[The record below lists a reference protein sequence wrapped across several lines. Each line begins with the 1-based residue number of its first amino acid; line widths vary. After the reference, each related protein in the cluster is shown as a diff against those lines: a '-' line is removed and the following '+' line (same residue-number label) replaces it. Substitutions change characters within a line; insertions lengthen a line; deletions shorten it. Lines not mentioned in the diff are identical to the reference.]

1 MRDDR
6 WMRNPAHPHHR
17 SMRAARRLA
26 LVSVAACALFAS
38 ATVDLAHADDST
50 IPPSAT
56 ADTAG
61 RTAPDHSAA
70 LAALVARTETD
81 NSAAHARAIEA
92 IEAIRH
98 TESILGVADATGDAP
113 FPQADLVSVGANSDQ
128 QGITAMVAMVATY
141 ESPFS
146 ASWQFRDT
154 ALLWGFDTDGDG
166 DEDAAAVMVNFGG
179 LLAGGVLDAT
189 DKLLCDAVPFWD
201 PARRAYGLAF
211 PTDCLGSPSSY
222 RFYASFA
229 YQDYTTAISSI
240 DEAPDTTWSLP
251 VTNDEAPEVGS
262 STTFFTACQAA
273 SVPQP
278 ASADIAFQAIDPV
291 RVLDTRSGMS
301 TIDCLA
307 NGVGAIEGGDELR
320 LPVAGRGGIAGGAR
334 AVALNVTVTGA
345 KGPGY
350 LTVYPCGQT
359 RPLASN
365 VNFTAGATVA
375 NAVVVKVGTNG
386 EVCLYSSAHVDV
398 VVDANGW
405 FGAPS
410 NFWATMPTRLLD
422 SRAGGAPRRASG
434 SITQINVGTPAGTSA
449 PVTSV
454 MLNVTVTDPA
464 AAGFVTVFP
473 CGTPTPLASNLNYV
487 AGATVAN
494 AVVATVGVGGTV
506 CLYTSAEA
514 HLVTDL
520 GGWFTGTTD
529 FLPLDPAR
537 LLDTRPSGTSD
548 LDGTA
553 DTSSPAAGAITRLV
567 VAGRGGVPASATA
580 VVLNVTVTG
589 TQGAGYLTV
598 FPCGTTPPNA
608 SNVNF
613 VAGDTRANAVVAK
626 VGEGGAVCFV
636 SNVGTHLVVD
646 VNGYHT

>member
-1 MRDDR
+1 MT
-6 WMRNPAHPHHR
+6 
-17 SMRAARRLA
+17 AARRVA
-26 LVSVAACALFAS
+26 LVSIAVFALLATSAA
-38 ATVDLAHADDST
+38 DLVHADSST
-50 IPPSAT
+50 TQSTPT
-56 ADTAG
+56 ADTDERA
-61 RTAPDHSAA
+61 AADHSAA
-70 LAALVARTETD
+70 IASLAGSTD
-81 NSAAHARAIEA
+81 STTGTSTTQAES
-92 IEAIRH
+92 IEAIRR
-98 TESILGVADATGDAP
+98 TESILGVSDATGDAG
-113 FPQADLVSVGANSDQ
+113 FPQGDLVAVGANSDA

-166 DEDAAAVMVNFGG
+166 DEDVAAVMVNFGG
-179 LLAGGVLDAT
+179 ELAGGVLDDT
-189 DKLLCDAVPFWD
+189 NKLLCDAVPFWD

-229 YQDYTTAISSI
+229 YEDYTTAIRSL

-251 VTNDEAPEVGS
+251 VTNDEVGS

-273 SVPQP
+273 TVAQP
-278 ASADIAFQAIDPV
+278 AGADVAFQAIDPV

-307 NGVGAIEGGDELR
+307 NGVGAIEGGEELR
-320 LPVAGRGGIAGGAR
+320 LAVAGRGGIAGAAR

-345 KGPGY
+345 TGPGY
-350 LTVYPCGQT
+350 LTVYPCGQA

-365 VNFTAGATVA
+365 LNFTAGATVA

-434 SITQINVGTPAGTSA
+434 SITQITVGAPTGTSA

-454 MLNVTVTDPA
+454 MLNVTVTDPT

-494 AVVATVGVGGTV
+494 AVVATVGAGGTV
-506 CLYTSAEA
+506 CLYTSAES
-514 HLVTDL
+514 HLVADL

-529 FLPLDPAR
+529 FLPLAPAR
-537 LLDTRPSGTSD
+537 LLDTRPTGANDTDTTS
-548 LDGTA
+548 
-553 DTSSPAAGAITRLV
+553 TSPSTSPAAGAITRLV
-567 VAGRGGVPASATA
+567 VAGRGGVPATATA

-613 VAGDTRANAVVAK
+613 VADDTRANAVVAK
-626 VGEGGAVCFV
+626 VGEGGAVCFM
-636 SNVGTHLVVD
+636 SNVATHLVVD